1 MWMGDQEDVTRDYP
15 DNDEMSLGDA
25 GTKSPPLL
33 FLKLQDFSGS
43 LPIENL

>member
-25 GTKSPPLL
+25 GTKSPPPSFFKTAGL
-33 FLKLQDFSGS
+33 FRVFA
-43 LPIENL
+43 N